1 MFNAGHGNWWA
12 FMGSDEKSAPRLDR
26 ALLLRVWEYAR
37 PYRWQTAVVLG
48 LIGAST
54 IVGLAP
60 PLLMRQLLDTT
71 LPTRDYGQL
80 NLVALALVAVP
91 LINGLLGVW
100 QRNISAR
107 MGEDLICELRQS
119 LYGHMQ
125 RMSLRFF
132 THTKTGEIMARLNND
147 VVGAQRAVTG
157 TLVGTITN
165 VIQALLTLGI
175 MITLE
180 WRLTV
185 LSVVVLPLFILPAR
199 RVGGRLRELTQQGF
213 EINAKMNALMNETL
227 NVSGILLMKIFGRQ
241 PENFAQFRKRSQQ
254 VADIGVRSSIIGR
267 WFFMGLGLISAVGTA
282 LVFWVGGHLVLQG
295 TFTIGTIVAFASYLG
310 GLYGPISSLANARVD
325 LASSMVSFERVF
337 EVLDLPVEISDRP
350 AARALARPHGRVEF
364 AAVGF
369 RYQAA
374 APADGQQAAANGSH
388 PAEIGARL
396 KPQQRHGRHADPD
409 AADYSV
415 IANRTDALHEI
426 SFAIE
431 AGQLAAVVGPSGAGK
446 TTLTY
451 LVPRLYD
458 PTSGSI
464 RLDGYD
470 LRDLRL
476 DTLANAIGMVTQ
488 ETFLFHDTLRANL
501 LYAKTDATMAELW
514 AACEVAQ
521 LGDFVRSL
529 PEKLETVV
537 GERGYRLSG
546 GEKQRVAI
554 ARAILKDPPILIL
567 DEATSSLDSQSEA
580 LIQQALKP
588 LFKGRTSIVIAH
600 RLSTILAADLILVLD
615 HGRLVEQGKHA
626 TLLAQDGLYA
636 NLFRTQFERPLQYAA
651 EASALEV

>member
-12 FMGSDEKSAPRLDR
+12 FMGSDEKSSPQLDR

-37 PYRWQTAVVLG
+37 PYRWQTALVLG

-54 IVGLAP
+54 LVGLAP

-71 LPTRDYGQL
+71 LPTRNYSQL

-107 MGEDLICELRQS
+107 MGEDLICELRQA
-119 LYGHMQ
+119 LYSHMQ

-185 LSVVVLPLFILPAR
+185 LSIVVLPLFILPAR

-241 PENFAQFRKRSQQ
+241 PENFAQFRSRSQQ

-295 TFTIGTIVAFASYLG
+295 SFTIGTIVAFASYLG

-337 EVLDLPVEISDRP
+337 EVLDLPVEIDDRP
-350 AARALARPHGRVEF
+350 AAIQLARPRGRVEF

-369 RYQAA
+369 RYLAA
-374 APADGQQAAANGSH
+374 APADGQQPATNGSH
-388 PAEIGARL
+388 PAKIGARL
-396 KPQQRHGRHADPD
+396 KSQQRHGRHADPD
-409 AADYSV
+409 TTDYTITAD
-415 IANRTDALHEI
+415 RTHALQDI
-426 SFAIE
+426 TFTIE
-431 AGQLAAVVGPSGAGK
+431 PGQLAAVVGPSGAGK

-488 ETFLFHDTLRANL
+488 ETYLFHDSLRSNL
-501 LYAKTDATMAELW
+501 LYAKPDATMDQLW

-529 PEKLETVV
+529 PEQLETVV

-615 HGRLVEQGKHA
+615 HGRLVEQGKHT

-636 NLFRTQFERPLQYAA
+636 NLFRTQFERPLQFAA
-651 EASALEV
+651 EAAALEV

>member
-1 MFNAGHGNWWA
+1 
-12 FMGSDEKSAPRLDR
+12 MGSDEKSAPRLDR

-37 PYRWQTAVVLG
+37 PYRWQTTVVLG

-501 LYAKTDATMAELW
+501 LYANTDATMAELW

-529 PEKLETVV
+529 PEQLETVV